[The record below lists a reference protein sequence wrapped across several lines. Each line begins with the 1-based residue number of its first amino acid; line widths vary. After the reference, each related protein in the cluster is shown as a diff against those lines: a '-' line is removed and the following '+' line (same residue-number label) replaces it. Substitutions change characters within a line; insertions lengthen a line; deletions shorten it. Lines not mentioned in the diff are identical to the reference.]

1 MYLYYVHISRLP
13 PTPTHPRT
21 IIQCCLCQLFVKCSL
36 LCLCHV
42 RVNHVLFI
50 VSYMC
55 HVFVSN
61 NVIYV
66 SFICFIYMCR
76 LLCHFASMIYLF
88 ISIFCSCY
96 FFIIVYLIFSIF
108 VSIWIFWIF
117 VLLLIL
123 SIVPKQDT
131 IIICNTKPNKGILQS
146 HPRSG

>member
-13 PTPTHPRT
+13 PTHTHPRT

-50 VSYMC
+50 VSFMCRVFVSYMFCYRFLFVSYMC

-66 SFICFIYMCR
+66 SFICFIYVCR
-76 LLCHFASMIYLF
+76 LLCHFCVND
-88 ISIFCSCY
+88 ISFY
-96 FFIIVYLIFSIF
+96 YHFRFLLFFIIVYLIFSIF
-108 VSIWIFWIF
+108 VSI
-117 VLLLIL
+117 
-123 SIVPKQDT
+123 
-131 IIICNTKPNKGILQS
+131 
-146 HPRSG
+146 